1 MSATNENETIEVTRP
16 TVRQIVASDAKRLKA
31 LMPKVDEAH
40 LARIQSCFI
49 SRFEENDK
57 LVECTWTQGGCYS
70 ITRAMRECA
79 YWDIEPDR
87 VHAHLIP
94 RKHKKGYMECHFQFD
109 YKGLVEIAS
118 RTGWSIRCGVVMEG
132 HLKHAGFEIDEAN
145 DICKI
150 PKLFNPPDNDRDLV
164 GAWAKAVH
172 RDGTVKVLA
181 IDKTDVER
189 AQSASQTDNIWKKF
203 PDAMWSKTA
212 LRALWKTLPKL
223 PQNTRWVAQVEELRE
238 MGKSNESLI
247 PLEARAKDVTPDEG
261 EVSIGEFDIE
271 VEADRDKKDG
281 DLFGHKGSGEQS
293 SRREPGEE
301 G

>member
-1 MSATNENETIEVTRP
+1 MTRP
-16 TVRQIVASDAKRLKA
+16 SVRQIVAHDAVRLKG
-31 LMPKVDEAH
+31 LMPKIDEAH
-40 LARIQSCFI
+40 LARIQACFV
-49 SRFEENDK
+49 SRFEENER
-57 LVECTWTQGGCYS
+57 LVECTWTQGGCHS

-94 RKHKKGYMECHFQFD
+94 RKHKDGYMECHFQFD

-132 HLKHAGFEIDEAN
+132 HLNHAGFEIDEAN

-150 PKLFNPPDNDRDLV
+150 PKLFNPPDNDRELV
-164 GAWAKAVH
+164 GAWARAVH
-172 RDGTVKVLA
+172 TDGTVRVLA
-181 IDKTDVER
+181 IDKTDVKR
-189 AQSASQTDNIWKKF
+189 AKGASKTDNIWKSF

-223 PQNTRWVAQVEELRE
+223 PQNTRWLAQTEELRE
-238 MGKSNESLI
+238 MGESNESLI
-247 PLEARAKDVTPDEG
+247 PLEARVKDVTPEEA
-261 EVSIGEFDIE
+261 EVSVGDIE
-271 VEADRDKKDG
+271 AEADQDKQDG
-281 DLFGHKGSGEQS
+281 NLFDNDGSGGTPS
-293 SRREPGEE
+293 REPGEE